1 MRYESIYFFI
11 VRNKNAAFLN
21 KECQESKDKNV
32 TKITPLSLHPR
43 RLAGNA

>member
-1 MRYESIYFFI
+1 
-11 VRNKNAAFLN
+11 LN

-32 TKITPLSLHPR
+32 TEITPRNLHPR